1 MAGLPDAKYGEVVA
15 AWVVPRSG
23 ATVNAD
29 EVKHYCRGQ
38 IAHFKVPQ
46 YVTIVEALPRT
57 VTGKIRKHVL
67 RDHAIDELGLKEA
80 AQIETA

>member
-1 MAGLPDAKYGEVVA
+1 MQPEELKQ
-15 AWVVPRSG
+15 
-23 ATVNAD
+23 
-29 EVKHYCRGQ
+29 YCQGQ

-46 YVTIVEALPRT
+46 YVMIVETLPRT

-67 RDHAIDELGLKEA
+67 RDQAIDDLGLKEA